1 MSDLLKNID
10 FRAGLAGAD
19 KLEILMFTL
28 GMDGRTGRDEIF
40 GINVFKVREVMR
52 VPVIT
57 GAPEKAS
64 SAEGVASFHGVPIP
78 VIDLAKY
85 IGIETDRKSETMIV
99 TEYNGQKQ
107 GFLVRAVA
115 NILIVDRAEMR
126 VPPSRLLA
134 EMGGLVTAITE
145 TDDGRRVLMLDAERV
160 FAENGHHDIHE
171 MDIKNVPPGNER
183 TALFPG
189 DSLATRNQGSR
200 AWDAMRVEAS
210 HGESQLDVGQVGMPG
225 QIEAR
230 TSLVG
235 SNKMEILLFSLGSN
249 EKFGINVFK
258 VKEVCPAGKITRTPN
273 MPAGVDGIVLFQ
285 GHVIPVLNLASFMG
299 MLPHQKHHTMMVTE
313 FNNHTLGFLVQGVD
327 RVIRVDWDR
336 VRATEGM
343 LSENGARITAI
354 TELDDGSLVSILD
367 VEQILADAFGEAV
380 VGNIAKVESERDL
393 CIFFADDSVV
403 ARRKIVQVLDKMAVR
418 YIQAANG
425 KKAWDR
431 LKAMADAAQSA
442 GTKLHDQIQ
451 VIMTDA
457 EMPEMD
463 GYVLT
468 QLIKSDRRFDGIP
481 VVMHTSLSSEANREM
496 ARRVGVDYYVPK
508 FDSMVLSSTLRPLL
522 T

>member
-1 MSDLLKNID
+1 MSDLLQNID
-10 FRAGLAGAD
+10 FRTGLAGAD

-28 GMDGRTGRDEIF
+28 GMDDRTGRDEIF

-52 VPVIT
+52 VPVIS
-57 GAPEKAS
+57 GAPEKAA
-64 SAEGVASFHGVPIP
+64 SAKGMASYHGVPVP
-78 VIDLAKY
+78 VIDLARY
-85 IGIETDRKSETMIV
+85 IGIETDRKPETMIV
-99 TEYNGQKQ
+99 TEYNGQTQ
-107 GFLVRAVA
+107 GLLVRAVA
-115 NILIVDRAEMR
+115 NILIVDRTVMS
-126 VPPSRLLA
+126 VPPPKLLA

-145 TDDGRRVLMLDAERV
+145 TDDSHRVLMLDAERV
-160 FAENGHHDIHE
+160 LTETSRIDSDATDIN
-171 MDIKNVPPGNER
+171 NVPAGNVR
-183 TALFPG
+183 AALVTG
-189 DSLATRNQGSR
+189 DSLTARNQSTLTWDATR
-200 AWDAMRVEAS
+200 VEVS
-210 HGESQLDVGQVGMPG
+210 HGEVQQDVAQVVVPG

-235 SNKMEILLFSLGSN
+235 SNKMEILLFSLGSS
-249 EKFGINVFK
+249 EKFGINVLK
-258 VKEVCPAGKITRTPN
+258 VKEVCPAGKVTRTPN

-299 MLPHQKHHTMMVTE
+299 MLPHEKHRTMMVTE

-327 RVIRVDWDR
+327 RVIRVDWDK

-354 TELDDGSLVSILD
+354 TELDDGSLISILD
-367 VEQILADAFGEAV
+367 VEQILADAFGEVA
-380 VGNIAKVESERDL
+380 VGNIAKVESEREL
-393 CIFFADDSVV
+393 CIFFADDSAV
-403 ARRKIVQVLDKMAVR
+403 ARRKIAQVLDKMAVS
-418 YIQAANG
+418 YIQTANG

-431 LKAMADAAQSA
+431 LRTMADTAQSA
-442 GTKLHDQIQ
+442 GTKLHDKIQ

-468 QLIKSDRRFDGIP
+468 QRIKSDRRFDGIP
-481 VVMHTSLSSEANREM
+481 VVMHTSLSSDANREM